1 MLLLPG
7 VITTGVINGT
17 CTTAGLLPRV
27 YYPVFITPC
36 LLLVLLLV
44 VLLQLPPHSTPPL
57 GYVLLVY

>member
-27 YYPVFITPC
+27 YYPRVYYPVFITGVITGGTTAAPT
-36 LLLVLLLV
+36 
-44 VLLQLPPHSTPPL
+44 QHPPL